1 MTVPPGEGLE
11 EEGAI
16 GLTDLTIEDVKIL
29 ERAIVSG
36 QQTVRYRDR
45 TITYRS
51 LDEMMRALDYAKRAL
66 GVDQDSRRRRIHPEY
81 DSGL

>member
-1 MTVPPGEGLE
+1 MVEPGEASLA

-51 LDEMMRALDYAKRAL
+51 LDEMMRALDYAKRSL
-66 GVDQDSRRRRIHPEY
+66 GIDQGHRRRVHPEY